1 MPSCIKDSTFAT
13 SKITCFNYMKK
24 ANFLCSLA
32 CNKEGANVNF
42 NNVGVISRTGG
53 LIRLMAIVLLLCGTF
68 TMVQAQEMK
77 FVEIVASKTYPE
89 GNQITYFEVTEMPTG
104 QNEIDF
110 IKEYTIDKMKI
121 DRLVIFPGKTRC
133 MIDGAE
139 KVDIPEVVNMM
150 NEAAALWRKQNDRA
164 SNN

>member
-1 MPSCIKDSTFAT
+1 
-13 SKITCFNYMKK
+13 MKK
-24 ANFLCSLA
+24 ANYLCSLPDR
-32 CNKEGANVNF
+32 EGANVIHNL
-42 NNVGVISRTGG
+42 VGAESNKCVLFRI
-53 LIRLMAIVLLLCGTF
+53 LAMFLLLCATF
-68 TMVQAQEMK
+68 SLVQAQEMK

-89 GNQITYFEVTEMPTG
+89 GNQITYFTVTEMPTG

-110 IKEYTIDKMKI
+110 IKEYTIENMKI

-133 MIDGAE
+133 MIDGDE
-139 KVDIPEVVNMM
+139 KVDIPEVVSMM

>member
-1 MPSCIKDSTFAT
+1 
-13 SKITCFNYMKK
+13 MKK

-32 CNKEGANVNF
+32 CNKEGANVNS

-53 LIRLMAIVLLLCGTF
+53 LIRLMVIVLLLCGTF
-68 TMVQAQEMK
+68 TMVQAQEIK
-77 FVEIVASKTYPE
+77 FVEIVASKTYDD
-89 GNQITYFEVTEMPTG
+89 GTQITYFTVTEMPTG

-110 IKEYTIDKMKI
+110 IKEYTIDKMDI
-121 DRLVIFPGKTRC
+121 SRLVIFPGKTRC

-139 KVDIPEVVNMM
+139 KVDIPEVVSMM